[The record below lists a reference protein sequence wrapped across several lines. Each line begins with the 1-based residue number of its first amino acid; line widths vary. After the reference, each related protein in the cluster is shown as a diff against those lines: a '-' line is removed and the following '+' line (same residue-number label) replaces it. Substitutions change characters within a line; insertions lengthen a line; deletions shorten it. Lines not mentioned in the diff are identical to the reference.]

1 MPEQSYRWWR
11 DLNSYHWFVLLV
23 AALGWLFDTMDQ
35 QLFVL
40 AKDDAMR
47 ELLKLEPGDPKVGGY
62 GAYATAFFLIGW
74 ATGGLGF
81 GVLGDRIGRV
91 KTMMLTIL
99 AYSIFTGLS
108 VLSTGFWDFCV
119 YRFLTGLG
127 VGGEFAVGVAL
138 VAETMPA
145 RARPYTLS
153 LLQASSGIGNI
164 AAALI
169 YLSLGQFEHAG
180 SFNKDGFFGSMGLT
194 PWRVCFLVGTLPA
207 LLVLLIRRRLK
218 EPEVW
223 AQQAENKE
231 RGSYV
236 ALFSNPLWRRHALF
250 GLLLGFSAVVGLWG
264 IGFFTAQL
272 LKDVFRRGFME
283 AGLAGDELAG
293 KLKTWAGLTSVMQNL
308 GGMVGIICGGLL
320 AQRFGR
326 RPAFAISYLAA
337 GISTGAVFWFL
348 DRPSQIFWLVP
359 IMGFCQLSI
368 FGLLAVYLPELFPT
382 RLRSTGTSFCYNVG
396 RFLAAVGPFVF
407 GILTTS
413 VFVGLAYEP
422 ARYAG
427 VAMCSVFAL
436 GLLALP
442 FLPETKDKPLPE

>member
-1 MPEQSYRWWR
+1 
-11 DLNSYHWFVLLV
+11 
-23 AALGWLFDTMDQ
+23 
-35 QLFVL
+35 
-40 AKDDAMR
+40 
-47 ELLKLEPGDPKVGGY
+47 
-62 GAYATAFFLIGW
+62 
-74 ATGGLGF
+74 
-81 GVLGDRIGRV
+81 
-91 KTMMLTIL
+91 
-99 AYSIFTGLS
+99 
-108 VLSTGFWDFCV
+108 
-119 YRFLTGLG
+119 
-127 VGGEFAVGVAL
+127 
-138 VAETMPA
+138 
-145 RARPYTLS
+145 LS

-169 YLSLGQFEHAG
+169 YLSMGQLEHAG
-180 SFNKDGFFGSMGLT
+180 SFNKDGFFGAMGLT

-218 EPEVW
+218 EPAIW
-223 AQQAENKE
+223 AEQSENKE

-236 ALFSNPLWRRHALF
+236 ALFSNPVWRRHALF

-308 GGMVGIICGGLL
+308 GGMAGIICGGLL
-320 AQRFGR
+320 AQRVGR
-326 RPAFAISYLAA
+326 RPAFAVSYLSA

-396 RFLAAVGPFVF
+396 RFLAAAGPFVF

-413 VFVGLAYEP
+413 VFVGFAYEP

-427 VAMCSVFAL
+427 VTMCSVFAL
-436 GLLALP
+436 GLIALP